1 MVDNMLLRKS
11 LRDMKRSLSQ
21 FISIFIMSMLA
32 VIVITGLDTIWAT
45 LEKQSQEI
53 YTTVNA
59 SDMWVTVSNPS
70 EQDMWKIR
78 QIKGVTS
85 AERRLFDSAK
95 VNLEGDPVLTVYA
108 ASPSNTLDQPFITEK
123 LHMKSTGAVLDEKFA
138 AAHNL
143 KLGDKIKIKLNDYW
157 LQYKIIGLGINAEHI
172 SATEDIMPNH
182 LKYGVIMVD
191 IESVKEAY
199 HDSVYYNQIQIR
211 LNENM
216 KTDDIRQQ
224 IELAL
229 GKKLLSIQTH
239 KDNPSFTMLST
250 QLYQFKVLARVFPIM
265 FLVVTA
271 LITLSTM
278 ARLVEEQRN
287 QIGIMKALGYSKK
300 VIMWHYTSY
309 GIYIG
314 VLGSVFGC
322 ILGPNTI
329 TRVLM
334 LDLATMFT
342 LHSYQ
347 MVLYWYHVIIISI
360 IIIIC
365 TGGISAYS
373 CYQQLHEMPA
383 DLLRS
388 KPPKKGNHIFLERV
402 NWIWKQMKF
411 SQKLISRNLV
421 RNKLRFFMSAFGIM
435 GCMGLILG
443 AFSLRQTLLETVSF
457 TYGHVY
463 TYDEKF
469 DLDGKTSDYFCHSL
483 QLNAQKQTIQ
493 QTTMS
498 VRNDQG
504 YHRMVTVNVTS
515 SNSPLLH
522 LLDENGGKE
531 IKLPNDGIILTRKQA
546 ELMNIKAGDRI
557 YLKLT
562 DENYVPVEVAD
573 IVLMREGQGIF
584 ISKEYFERLGEV
596 YIPTTLLVKWN
607 GARDL
612 SADSFANSNRVSKH
626 ITILQQKEDFKTS
639 LSIIT
644 VAVTLL
650 ISFGAIL
657 AFVVIYNMGMLN
669 FFERIRDLSTLK
681 VLGFYDKEIRALV
694 LADNLLS
701 AVFGVIFG
709 IPLGKL
715 VNDIILVYMGDYFD
729 LLQDLKPGNVLLSV
743 ALTVFFTVTV
753 NQYLAK
759 RMKQI
764 DMLQALKSV
773 E

>member
-11 LRDMKRSLSQ
+11 LRDMKRSISQ

-45 LEKQSQEI
+45 LDKQSREI
-53 YTTVNA
+53 YTTVSA
-59 SDMWVTVSNPS
+59 SDLWITVSNPS
-70 EQDMWKIR
+70 ERDMWKIR
-78 QIKGVTS
+78 QVKGVKD

-95 VNLEGDPVLTVYA
+95 VNLDGDPVLTVYA
-108 ASPSNTLDQPFITEK
+108 APPSNTLDQPFITK
-123 LHMKSTGAVLDEKFA
+123 KMNMRSTGAVLDQKFA
-138 AAHNL
+138 TAHNL
-143 KLGDKIKIKLNDYW
+143 ELGDKIKIRLNDYW
-157 LQYKIIGLGINAEHI
+157 LQYEIIGFGINAEHI
-172 SATEDIMPNH
+172 SAVEDIMPNH
-182 LKYGVIMVD
+182 FKYGIIMVD
-191 IESVKEAY
+191 IESVKDAY
-199 HDSVYYNQIQIR
+199 YDSVYYNQIQIR
-211 LNENM
+211 LNENV
-216 KTDDIRQQ
+216 KADDIRQQ
-224 IELAL
+224 IEMAL
-229 GKKLLSIQTH
+229 GKKILAIQTH
-239 KDNPSFTMLST
+239 KDNPSFTSLST
-250 QLYQFKVLARVFPIM
+250 QINQFKVLARVFPIM

-300 VIMWHYTSY
+300 AIMWHYTSY

-314 VLGSVFGC
+314 VLGTVFGC

-329 TRVLM
+329 TRALM
-334 LDLATMFT
+334 PDLATMFT

-347 MVLYWYHVIIISI
+347 MVMYWYHVIIISI
-360 IIIIC
+360 IIIMC

-373 CYQQLHEMPA
+373 CYQQLYEMPA
-383 DLLRS
+383 NLLRT

-402 NWIWKQMKF
+402 NCIWKKMKF
-411 SQKLISRNLV
+411 SQRLISRNLV

-443 AFSLRQTLLETVSF
+443 AFSLRQTLLETVSY
-457 TYGHVY
+457 TYGSVY

-469 DLDGKTSDYFCHSL
+469 DLDGKTSDYFCRSL
-483 QLNAQKQTIQ
+483 QINGQKQTVQ

-504 YHRMVTVNVTS
+504 YHRMVNVNVTA

-522 LLDENGGKE
+522 LFDEKDRNE
-531 IKLPNDGIILTRKQA
+531 IKLPDDGIILTRKQA
-546 ELMNIKAGDRI
+546 ELMNTKVGDRI
-557 YLKLT
+557 FLKRT
-562 DENYVPVEVAD
+562 DKNYIPVEVAD
-573 IVLMREGQGIF
+573 IVVMKEGQGIY

-596 YIPTTLLVKWN
+596 YVPTTLLVKWN
-607 GARDL
+607 GERDL
-612 SADSFANSNRVSKH
+612 SVDSFANSNHVSKH
-626 ITILQQKEDFKTS
+626 ITMLQQKEDFKTS

-701 AVFGVIFG
+701 AAFGIIFG

-715 VNDIILVYMGDYFD
+715 VNDIILAYMGDYFD
-729 LLQDLKPGNVLLSV
+729 LLQDIKPGNVLLSV
-743 ALTVFFTVTV
+743 VLTVFFTVMV

-759 RMKQI
+759 RMKKI

>member
-11 LRDMKRSLSQ
+11 LRDMKRSISQ

-45 LEKQSQEI
+45 LEKHSQDI
-53 YTTVNA
+53 YTTVSA
-59 SDMWVTVSNPS
+59 SDIWITVSNPS

-78 QIKGVTS
+78 QVEGVKN
-85 AERRLFDSAK
+85 AERRLLDSAK
-95 VNLEGDPVLTVYA
+95 VDLEGKPKLTVYA
-108 ASPSNTLDQPFITEK
+108 APPTNTLDQPFITEK
-123 LHMKSTGAVLDEKFA
+123 IHMKSTGAVLDQKFA

-143 KLGDKIKIKLNDYW
+143 ELGDKIKIKLNDYW
-157 LQYKIIGLGINAEHI
+157 LQYEIIGFGINAEHI
-172 SATEDIMPNH
+172 SAIEDLMPNH
-182 LKYGVIMVD
+182 FKYGFIMVD

-199 HDSVYYNQIQIR
+199 YDSAYYNQIQIQVS
-211 LNENM
+211 ENV
-216 KTDDIRQQ
+216 KADYIRQQ

-229 GKKLLSIQTH
+229 GKKIMAIQTH
-239 KDNPSFTMLST
+239 KDNQSFTMLST
-250 QLYQFKVLARVFPIM
+250 QIYQFKVLARVFPIM

-329 TRVLM
+329 TRILM
-334 LDLATMFT
+334 PDLAAVFT

-347 MVLYWYHVIIISI
+347 MVMHWYHVILISTI
-360 IIIIC
+360 IIMC

-383 DLLRS
+383 NLLRA

-402 NWIWKQMKF
+402 TCIWKRMKF

-421 RNKLRFFMSAFGIM
+421 KNKLRFFMSVFGIM

-443 AFSLRQTLLETVSF
+443 AFSLRQTLLETASF
-457 TYGHVY
+457 TYGSVY

-469 DLDGKTSDYFCHSL
+469 VLDGKTSDYFCRSL
-483 QLNAQKQTIQ
+483 QIDAQKQTIQ
-493 QTTMS
+493 QTAMS
-498 VRNDQG
+498 VRNDKG
-504 YHRMVTVNVTS
+504 YHRMVNVNVTAYD
-515 SNSPLLH
+515 SPLLH
-522 LLDENGGKE
+522 LLDENGRGE
-531 IKLPNDGIILTRKQA
+531 IKLPDDGIIITRKQA
-546 ELMNIKAGDRI
+546 ELMDIKAGDTI
-557 YLKLT
+557 YLKRK
-562 DENYVPVEVAD
+562 DNNYVPVEVAG
-573 IVLMREGQGIF
+573 ITLMKEGQGIY

-596 YIPTTLLVKWN
+596 YVPTVLFVKWN
-607 GARDL
+607 GERDL
-612 SADSFANSNRVSKH
+612 SVDVFANSNRVNKH
-626 ITILQQKEDFKTS
+626 ITMLQQKEDFEAS

-650 ISFGAIL
+650 ITFGAIL

-715 VNDIILVYMGDYFD
+715 VNDIILVYMGDDFD
-729 LLQDLKPGNVLLSV
+729 LLQNLKPGNVLLSV
-743 ALTVFFTVTV
+743 ALTVFFAVMV

-759 RMKQI
+759 RMKKI